1 MAILRFPDPREST
14 PEGIVAL
21 GGDLEPES
29 LLLAY
34 RSGLFPWP
42 IDGLPL
48 AWFCPPERAILEFS
62 QIHIPRSLKK
72 AIRTGQFRLT
82 LNRAFQQ
89 VILACADAPRPGQEG
104 TWITPEMVRAYS
116 RFHELGHA
124 HSVEVWQ
131 DQTLMGGIYG
141 VLVNGIFSAESMFH
155 RAPNASKIAL
165 LHLVESLQ
173 AQGLTWMDIQV
184 MTPHMEKLG
193 AKVISRD
200 DFLARLRR
208 SSASE
213 NAFGARDPNP

>member
-48 AWFCPPERAILEFS
+48 AWFCPPERAILEFG

-72 AIRTGQFRLT
+72 AIRTTLFRLT

-104 TWITPEMVRAYS
+104 TWITPEMLRAYS
-116 RFHELGHA
+116 RFHELGYA

-141 VLVNGIFSAESMFH
+141 VLVNGVFSAESMFH

-165 LHLVESLQ
+165 LHLVKFLQ

-200 DFLARLRR
+200 DFLARL
-208 SSASE
+208 
-213 NAFGARDPNP
+213 PK